1 MKKIILFVLIIII
14 VLLPLSLA
22 HKGRTDSNGGHY
34 DSSTGEYHYHH
45 GYSAHR
51 HINGLCPYE
60 DDLDDLLPSKCPEC
74 NSIVNA
80 ENGWYCFECG
90 NELLH
95 ISNMMKVVDGDANK
109 TRSEYFKE
117 VQDLKGELEEKE
129 NIINGLMT
137 SSNELENQLEQTGFN
152 SIEELDNKINELEAD
167 ISNMWFWFFV
177 VVIAVMIIFY
187 NIGSKTS
194 ENANNEN
201 KS

>member
-14 VLLPLSLA
+14 LLLPLSLA
-22 HKGRTDSNGGHY
+22 HQGKTDSYGGHY
-34 DSSTGEYHYHH
+34 DTSSGEYHYHH
-45 GYSAHR
+45 GYSAHQ

-80 ENGWYCFECG
+80 ENGYYCFECG
-90 NELLH
+90 YELAPLSG
-95 ISNMMKVVDGDANK
+95 IILSSVDGDATK

-137 SSNELENQLEQTGFN
+137 SSSEKDN
-152 SIEELDNKINELEAD
+152 SINILEEENTNLKN
-167 ISNMWFWFFV
+167 ISSILIFV
-177 VVIAVMIIFY
+177 TFILCIIFY
-187 NIGSKTS
+187 AIGNHQKDKSKQ
-194 ENANNEN
+194 ENLKDN
-201 KS
+201 K